1 MRTMRHI
8 FNGRAAVSYGT
19 QLLKEHGTLSVSVR
33 KVDNGVYL
41 SMGAGEW
48 AEDAEGLNDEEGAE

>member
-1 MRTMRHI
+1 MQRHI
-8 FNGRAAVSYGT
+8 FNARAATEYGT

-33 KVDNGVYL
+33 KVDNGAYL
-41 SMGAGEW
+41 SMGAGQW